1 MPIDVSILSQFKP
14 QQPEPLLNTL
24 AQFETIR
31 GARQQQEMNALQMQ
45 RAKREFAEQ
54 DFVNKLYEDA
64 MLPGGAG
71 VDYDL
76 IEARAAGGGYGG
88 LVPKIRKQ
96 RLEEQKLRSE
106 QEKEQL
112 LKDKTRNELES
123 SELEHFKN
131 LLPTV
136 KSEDQLKALLA
147 STFTNPTLKQFY
159 ARMGVTETAALEN
172 LEKDLSSK
180 DLQTTVAEMAQR
192 TEDVRKG
199 MLKQTEVSGALAR
212 AKSALR
218 EGTSSESGDSAV
230 PGSTLDR
237 VLSPEVQVGYKVA
250 DRIAQLNIAAEIVTN
265 RGYADYGK
273 ELLEAAKNLQDQ
285 HQSMFTSAIK
295 EYLFAQQNRG
305 FEAFNR
311 SQRAAG
317 ASSVNVGIPPQEK
330 AEQTAR
336 GALLVKQ
343 YDDVRNRA
351 KVAQRNLQNSAVLER
366 VLNSGFETGF
376 TAPIKREAARVLGA
390 LGVSAAEDFATN
402 AQVFQAKVSEQ
413 VFGLQSLQAGPQTNQ
428 DFQRLN
434 ETYAN
439 ITNTTEANK
448 FIIATVR
455 AQAEMAAAEKKFY
468 DDWHKKHKTYDGA
481 DAAWDEG
488 PGNKSIFDY
497 PSMKPWTERPKRP
510 AAPTAPAGPRGAPRS
525 GTKPDPAQFFPR

>member
-24 AQFETIR
+24 AQFENIR
-31 GARQQQEMNALQMQ
+31 GARQQQEVNALQMQ
-45 RAKREFAEQ
+45 RAKKEFEQ
-54 DFVNKLYEDA
+54 EESLNKLLSE
-64 MLPGGAG
+64 PGAFSEQGG
-71 VDYDL
+71 VDYDFL
-76 IEARAAGGGYGG
+76 SRNAPRFNLGGKIPEFAKLGVAQREA
-88 LVPKIRKQ
+88 
-96 RLEEQKLRSE
+96 EQKLQAARLERQTKEESLFAE
-106 QEKEQL
+106 TGKRLAEQL
-112 LKDKTRNELES
+112 RPGMSGAAVKAY
-123 SELEHFKN
+123 FAN
-131 LLPTV
+131 LYNN
-136 KSEDQLKALLA
+136 DW
-147 STFTNPTLKQFY
+147 Y
-159 ARMGVTETAALEN
+159 ARRAPPMEEVLTQID
-172 LEKDLSSK
+172 K
-180 DLQTTVAEMAQR
+180 AEQ
-192 TEDVRKG
+192 
-199 MLKQTEVSGALAR
+199 SGALDDYIVRVGQSGAVVAQQHTIKNIAR
-212 AKSALR
+212 EAGEAIQVTKSQ
-218 EGTSSESGDSAV
+218 GTSKGTKLGPEFSLSGLNVGVAGVEQAV
-230 PGSTLDR
+230 DMGTQLKLMAELAKDRGDFDLVKKFQDEAGQFYRNLEAQYGREYLDYVR
-237 VLSPEVQVGYKVA
+237 GLSDQGFAAAKLALKKATASSVQVG
-250 DRIAQLNIAAEIVTN
+250 L
-265 RGYADYGK
+265 
-273 ELLEAAKNLQDQ
+273 
-285 HQSMFTSAIK
+285 
-295 EYLFAQQNRG
+295 
-305 FEAFNR
+305 
-311 SQRAAG
+311 
-317 ASSVNVGIPPQEK
+317 PPQEK

-366 VLNSGFETGF
+366 ILKSGFETGF
-376 TAPIKREAARVLGA
+376 TAPIKREASRVLGA

-439 ITNTTEANK
+439 IANTTEANK

-510 AAPTAPAGPRGAPRS
+510 AAPAAPAGPRGAPRP